1 MIARATVDGND
12 RCTVNRYSRAWA
24 IGTGLS
30 VGLKPGAYRI
40 TGQHL
45 VNGVPF
51 VQLDGDYHCPADI
64 CDQNGMREPSDQMDV
79 SEIHRRT

>member
-1 MIARATVDGND
+1 MIMKATVDEND

-24 IGTGLS
+24 IGTGLRL
-30 VGLKPGAYRI
+30 GLEPGEYRI

-51 VQLDGDYHCPADI
+51 VQLDGAYHCPADI
-64 CDQNGMREPSDQMDV
+64 CDQNGSHEPSDQIDV
-79 SEIHRRT
+79 SEVQRRT